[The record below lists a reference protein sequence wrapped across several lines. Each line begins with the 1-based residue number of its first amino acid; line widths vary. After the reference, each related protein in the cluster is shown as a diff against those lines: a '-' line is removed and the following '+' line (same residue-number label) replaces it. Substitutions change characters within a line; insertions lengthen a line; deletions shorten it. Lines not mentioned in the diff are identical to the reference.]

1 MKVSG
6 ERVKG
11 DQEDR
16 KEEHQRIPHATWL
29 FLFIQHIANRQ
40 AKEKHLEACHETGC
54 DFYERKL
61 MKKGKEKYSAAD
73 CRSATVHQN
82 RKNMPAHRSLL
93 AAFARALRYCF
104 IGNASGRAVVSL

>member
-6 ERVKG
+6 ERIKG

-29 FLFIQHIANRQ
+29 FLSIQHIANRQ
-40 AKEKHLEACHETGC
+40 AKEKHLQACHETGC
-54 DFYERKL
+54 DFYKRKL
-61 MKKGKEKYSAAD
+61 MKKGNEKYSAAD
-73 CRSATVHQN
+73 YPGRKAHQN

-93 AAFARALRYCF
+93 AAFARAFRYCF
-104 IGNASGRAVVSL
+104 TGNASGRAVVSL